1 MTAGTQDLHY
11 RIGFGTYLSNRVVQA
26 NDIKKAFLQIRT
38 HESERDALRFHWRPI
53 SLSEVESYSFTRV
66 FFGLAPSP
74 FLLGGVLESHLDASA
89 KKYPEETE
97 HLRRSFYVDDVL
109 SGGQNIQ
116 QARTRK
122 KIATEIMND
131 ASLEL
136 HKWHSNEPQLE
147 YRPHSTP
154 YEEQSYAKQQLQ
166 TQSRGSKLLGV
177 KWNKE
182 NDTIAVQ
189 FLDSLEIRNYLR
201 QSCRYSKS
209 RRPGHRC
216 RTLVEGPSLVKRS
229 REVARQSCDSEI
241 PSVGRGSENH

>member
-1 MTAGTQDLHY
+1 V
-11 RIGFGTYLSNRVVQA
+11 IQA

-38 HESERDALRFHWRPI
+38 HESEKDALRFHWRPI
-53 SLSEVESYSFTRV
+53 SLSEVESYRFTRV

-74 FLLGGVLESHLDASA
+74 FLLGGVLESHLDKWA

-109 SGGQNIQ
+109 SCGQNVH

-122 KIATEIMND
+122 TIATEIMND

-136 HKWHSNEPQLE
+136 HKWHSNEPQVE

-166 TQSRGSKLLGV
+166 AQSRGSKLLGI

-182 NDTIAVQ
+182 DDTIAVQ
-189 FLDSLEIRNYLR
+189 FPEVGGKPTKREALAKLAKVYDPVGRASPSVLQGKQIFRGICDAKASWDSLITKNLR
-201 QSCRYSKS
+201 MQFQRWEESL
-209 RRPGHRC
+209 PGDVTRDLK
-216 RTLVEGPSLVKRS
+216 T
-229 REVARQSCDSEI
+229 A
-241 PSVGRGSENH
+241 